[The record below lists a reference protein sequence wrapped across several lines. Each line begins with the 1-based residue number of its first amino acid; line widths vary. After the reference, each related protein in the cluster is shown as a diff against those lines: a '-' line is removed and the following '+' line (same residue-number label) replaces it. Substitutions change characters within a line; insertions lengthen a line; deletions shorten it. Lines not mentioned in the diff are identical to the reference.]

1 MSGQHLYGGVN
12 AEYTDDR
19 FGNENSAIHLNNGY
33 IKIPDG
39 TYFNG
44 NFTITA
50 WIKLKSIRWHS
61 RLFDFGNDSENN
73 LMFTF
78 WGTSS
83 NILFRYSR
91 SNFPYP
97 KATQR
102 PVELNKW
109 THFAASLEGNI
120 AKTYLNGEL
129 QATNLI
135 NPPLNLNTKSNFIG
149 HSNNHLY
156 GDQDVDAIFDDIKI
170 YDRALDLYEIQ
181 QDEHKLTIESPAI
194 NEQKLELNKVKNE
207 MALIKNQSEIES
219 IKVDLFQNLF
229 DSQMTNI
236 LNKFEN
242 TQNQLE
248 TQGIKLDSFKQ
259 SFDSQI
265 LNILSKFDRTQINI
279 QKGSWKFEKFR
290 FYGLQTRSI
299 AARFAIPF
307 KFKPTVFYTFK
318 SNHTHNNMALL
329 YKIFRETIDN
339 YGINAFIEFYGA
351 ITIHEA
357 EIEWIAIGY

>member
-91 SNFPYP
+91 SNLPHP

-170 YDRALDLYEIQ
+170 YERALDLNEIQ
-181 QDEHKLTIESPAI
+181 QDLTSKLDTI
-194 NEQKLELNKVKNE
+194 NELKLELNKIKNE
-207 MALIKNQSEIES
+207 MALVNNHSEIES
-219 IKVDLFQNLF
+219 IKLD
-229 DSQMTNI
+229 
-236 LNKFEN
+236 K
-242 TQNQLE
+242 TQKHLK

-259 SFDSQI
+259 SFDARFLNI
-265 LNILSKFDRTQINI
+265 LNIFDNTQLSI
-279 QKGSWKFEKFR
+279 QKGKWKFEKLK
-290 FYGLQTRSI
+290 YHGLQARNF
-299 AARFAIPF
+299 AAEFVVPF
-307 KFKPTVFYTFK
+307 KFKPAVFYTIK
-318 SNHTHNNMALL
+318 TNNVHNNMAFL
-329 YKIFRETIDN
+329 YKIFRENIDN
-339 YGINAFIEFYGA
+339 YSINASIELYGGA
-351 ITIHEA
+351 IIHEV
-357 EIEWIAIGY
+357 EIEWIAIGFKLNKN